1 MRVLETEDVV
11 TLLRSEVKREGG
23 VVSWSKK
30 TGVHRSTVSKV
41 ICNLQLPTKSV
52 IRALNLRPVFVA
64 NDKTVAK

>member
-11 TLLRSEVKREGG
+11 ALLRSEVKRGGG
-23 VVSWSKK
+23 VVAWSKK

-52 IRALNLRPVFVA
+52 IRALDLRPVFVA
-64 NDKTVAK
+64 NTG